1 MQKPAFQSS
10 ACSLTSGILV
20 ADHLRGAVGA
30 GVVDDVD
37 EHLAAAVGVLPER
50 AQAGPQQLQGPGR
63 GDDHDLERRHRSSV
77 SERFV
82 AERHDIA
89 VVGGGI
95 LGLAVAR
102 ELTARRPGSSVCVL
116 EREAEIGTHQTG
128 HNSGVIHAG
137 IYYAP
142 GSLKAE
148 LCVRGAA
155 EMYEYCE
162 RARHPVRAL
171 RQADRRLDRGRA
183 RRASTSSSGAGR
195 ANGVPGLRRA
205 RRRTASA
212 SSSRTRPGSPRLH
225 SPETGIVDFR
235 AVARAYA
242 EDLLEAGG
250 EIATGCEVS
259 SLVPGRGS
267 LRIAHSRGVTEAG
280 HAICLRRRPG
290 RPPRGRRRRRPRPPH
305 RPLPR
310 RLPAA
315 RARAAGPGPLAD
327 LPGPRPL
334 APLPRRPPDQA
345 DRRRGPDRPDGA
357 ARNLRPR
364 PHPGL
369 ARLLAPVPPLVA
381 DGPGGDPPRGLPLEP
396 SSPPPRA
403 TCPSCGAPTSM
414 PAFAGVR
421 AQAVARDGGLVD
433 DFVFSATERALH
445 VRNAPSPA
453 ATSSL
458 AIAARIADQAE
469 RAF

>member
-1 MQKPAFQSS
+1 M
-10 ACSLTSGILV
+10 
-20 ADHLRGAVGA
+20 
-30 GVVDDVD
+30 
-37 EHLAAAVGVLPER
+37 
-50 AQAGPQQLQGPGR
+50 
-63 GDDHDLERRHRSSV
+63 
-77 SERFV
+77 

-102 ELTARRPGSSVCVL
+102 ELIARRPGRSVCVL
-116 EREAEIGTHQTG
+116 EREAEIGTRQTG
-128 HNSGVIHAG
+128 NNSGVIHAG

-155 EMYEYCE
+155 EMYAYCE
-162 RARHPVRAL
+162 
-171 RQADRRLDRGRA
+171 QRGVPFERCGKLIV
-183 RRASTSSSGAGR
+183 ASTEAELAGLDELERRGR
-195 ANGVPGLRRA
+195 ANGVPGLRRLDA
-205 RRRTASA
+205 DGIRELEPHATGVAA
-212 SSSRTRPGSPRLH
+212 LH

-259 SLVPGRGS
+259 SLVPGNGS
-267 LRIAHSRGVTEAG
+267 LRIAHSQGVTEAR
-280 HAICLRRRPG
+280 HAIVCAGGRADRLAVAAGADPDPRIVPFRGAYLQLVPERRELVRSLIYPVPDPSLPFLGVHLTKRIDGEVLIGPTALLGATGLGRTLAWPGSWRLFRRWWRTGLEEIRHAAFRSTFVRAAARYVPELRRS
-290 RPPRGRRRRRPRPPH
+290 
-305 RPLPR
+305 
-310 RLPAA
+310 
-315 RARAAGPGPLAD
+315 D
-327 LPGPRPL
+327 
-334 APLPRRPPDQA
+334 
-345 DRRRGPDRPDGA
+345 
-357 ARNLRPR
+357 
-364 PHPGL
+364 
-369 ARLLAPVPPLVA
+369 VV
-381 DGPGGDPPRGLPLEP
+381 
-396 SSPPPRA
+396 
-403 TCPSCGAPTSM
+403 

-445 VRNAPSPA
+445 VRNAPSPG